1 MKTEWND
8 LGVKL
13 SEPILQTLK
22 DLNFIKTT
30 PVQVYFNLLF
40 DLRFWRNKRFV
51 LFFFRLHVY
60 LYCYRRKMCVLKQLQ
75 VQEKRWHSSFPS

>member
-40 DLRFWRNKRFV
+40 DLRF
-51 LFFFRLHVY
+51 
-60 LYCYRRKMCVLKQLQ
+60 
-75 VQEKRWHSSFPS
+75 